1 MASNALNDGI
11 PEHIVRK
18 MGNWKD
24 RRMLDR
30 YAHLADETHR
40 EAEARLTSPLTG
52 DKDDPSS
59 DQVKEA
65 APKYKVRTAS

>member
-1 MASNALNDGI
+1 LLNDGI

-30 YAHLADETHR
+30 YAHLADEPHR
-40 EAEARLTSPLTG
+40 EAEAQLAARLTG
-52 DKDDPSS
+52 DQDTPSS

-65 APKYKVRTAS
+65 TPRYEARTAS

>member
-1 MASNALNDGI
+1 MVGNALNDGI

-18 MGNWKD
+18 MGNWKG

-30 YAHLADETHR
+30 YAHLADETLR
-40 EAEARLTSPLTG
+40 EAEAQLTARLNADQPS
-52 DKDDPSS
+52 PSS

-65 APKYKVRTAS
+65 TPRYEVRTAS